1 MSNIAR
7 ICCDGKWITTK
18 IMCFYLLF
26 LARNFHG
33 NLCFIGL
40 PLNNTPIPAT
50 VPGSTAATT
59 VAPLT
64 ATHSS
69 LPQQLSHPSTYNVAQ
84 PLANPLEPANA
95 TPNVL
100 PTNAVL
106 PSQPLKLKK
115 GVKRKADTTTPGST
129 YDYSNSTSVASK
141 SAKISTRRE
150 SGRQIKKPMRSEIDG
165 LVPYHPN
172 NMAPMVPNATI
183 TPQHASHKSK
193 EKLSEGLKACN
204 EILKELFAKK
214 HFVSNI
220 RLISIF

>member
-1 MSNIAR
+1 M
-7 ICCDGKWITTK
+7 
-18 IMCFYLLF
+18 
-26 LARNFHG
+26 
-33 NLCFIGL
+33 
-40 PLNNTPIPAT
+40 PLNNTSIPAT

-84 PLANPLEPANA
+84 PLANSLEPANV

-100 PTNAVL
+100 PTNVP

-115 GVKRKADTTTPGST
+115 GVKRKADTTTPGAT
-129 YDYSNSTSVASK
+129 YDYNNSTSVESK

-172 NMAPMVPNATI
+172 NMAPMVPSATI

-220 RLISIF
+220 CLFSFFFKQM